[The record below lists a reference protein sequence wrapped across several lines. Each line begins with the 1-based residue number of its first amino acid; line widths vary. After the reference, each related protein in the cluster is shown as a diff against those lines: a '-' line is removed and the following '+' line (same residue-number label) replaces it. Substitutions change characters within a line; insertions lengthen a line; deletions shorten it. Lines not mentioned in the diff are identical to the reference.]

1 VWLSSCKDGVLVI
14 GEVRERERER
24 ERRLRREGGLGGGFK

>member
-24 ERRLRREGGLGGGFK
+24 EEIKEGGGFGRGV